1 MRVLIQR
8 KYVAKDGT
16 EFSTIGE
23 CEKYERVHLTKSDL
37 DFMKDFMSQF
47 LAHGELVLK
56 LSKEEAEFY
65 KESDKALSDA
75 CYADLK
81 KAKVRMKKLAELQRK
96 IKRMR

>member
-37 DFMKDFMSQF
+37 DFMKDFMSMF
-47 LAHGELVLK
+47 LGHGELMLK
-56 LSKEEAEFY
+56 GIKEEAEFF
-65 KESDKALSDA
+65 KESDKLLSDA

>member
-8 KYVAKDGT
+8 KYVANDGK
-16 EFSTIGE
+16 EFLTIKE
-23 CEKYERVHLTKSDL
+23 CEAYEKVHLTKSDL

-47 LAHGELVLK
+47 LAHGELMLK
-56 LSKEEAEFY
+56 GIKEEVDYF
-65 KESDKALSDA
+65 KESDKVISDA

>member
-23 CEKYERVHLTKSDL
+23 CEKYERVHLTKPDL
-37 DFMKDFMSQF
+37 DFKKDFMSVF
-47 LAHGELVLK
+47 LAHGELMLK
-56 LSKEEAEFY
+56 GIKEEAEFF
-65 KESDKALSDA
+65 KESDKVLSDA

-81 KAKVRMKKLAELQRK
+81 KAKVRMKKLAEVQRK

>member
-1 MRVLIQR
+1 MKVLTQR
-8 KYVAKDGT
+8 KYVAEDGT
-16 EFSTIGE
+16 EFSTISE

-56 LSKEEAEFY
+56 LSKEEAKFY
-65 KESDKALSDA
+65 KETDKVFSDA

-81 KAKVRMKKLAELQRK
+81 KAKVRMKKLAAIQKK
-96 IKRMR
+96 IKSLR

>member
-37 DFMKDFMSQF
+37 DFMKDFMSLF
-47 LAHGELVLK
+47 LAHGELMLK
-56 LSKEEAEFY
+56 GIKEEADYF
-65 KESDKALSDA
+65 KESDKVLSDA

-81 KAKVRMKKLAELQRK
+81 KAKVRMKKLAEIQRK

>member
-16 EFSTIGE
+16 EFSTVGE
-23 CEKYERVHLTKSDL
+23 CEKYEKVHLTKSDL
-37 DFMKDFMSQF
+37 DFMKDFMSVF
-47 LAHGELVLK
+47 LAHGELVIK
-56 LSKEEAEFY
+56 LSKEDADFY
-65 KESDKALSDA
+65 KETDKAMSDA

-81 KAKVRMKKLAELQRK
+81 KAKVRMKKLSEVQRK